1 MKKILINDTPWQTR
15 IAVTRNNELQNI
27 YFWSHTSTNLER
39 SLFKAT
45 IIKVL
50 PGIQTAF
57 VDIGQERAGFLHI
70 SEIDR
75 ELALKKMGIVEEVED
90 VADYDIP
97 ETADSDETKD
107 EKVLAQPKH
116 NERHNLDI
124 SKIFNE
130 GDTVMVQVSKEPMG
144 QKGAKLS
151 TCFTLPGRFLVLMP
165 NIPRIGISKKIEE
178 KEERQRLRDLLK
190 THLPKGM
197 GAIIRTTSEHKVD
210 AEILQDLEYLVSV
223 WQTILQKYA
232 QAKPKEKIYEDIDL
246 SLQTVRDH
254 LDETVESVICDNA
267 EIQQKIY
274 KCVKSIAP
282 EHSLKVK
289 LYTGTGSIFDEYGIE
304 KQIEQAL
311 CKKVFLKSGGSIV
324 VESTEAMTVVDV
336 NTGRYTGKT
345 DLEETILK
353 TNLEAAEE
361 TARQLRLRNIGG
373 LIVIDFIDMSPAS
386 HRQKL
391 YRTFEKILKE
401 RDKFQSVVLKVSEF
415 GLVQMTRKRS
425 GKTLVQQLT
434 QNCLACHGAG
444 FIKSVETEAYQILRH
459 VEASLESKK
468 AHGTVTV
475 QVHKAIFDY
484 ISTIEYNTVL
494 YLEKKYKCTL
504 ILNSQKQLCE
514 WGNYSIQSQN

>member
-1 MKKILINDTPWQTR
+1 
-15 IAVTRNNELQNI
+15 
-27 YFWSHTSTNLER
+27 
-39 SLFKAT
+39 
-45 IIKVL
+45 
-50 PGIQTAF
+50 
-57 VDIGQERAGFLHI
+57 
-70 SEIDR
+70 
-75 ELALKKMGIVEEVED
+75 
-90 VADYDIP
+90 
-97 ETADSDETKD
+97 
-107 EKVLAQPKH
+107 
-116 NERHNLDI
+116 
-124 SKIFNE
+124 
-130 GDTVMVQVSKEPMG
+130 
-144 QKGAKLS
+144 
-151 TCFTLPGRFLVLMP
+151 
-165 NIPRIGISKKIEE
+165 
-178 KEERQRLRDLLK
+178 
-190 THLPKGM
+190 
-197 GAIIRTTSEHKVD
+197 
-210 AEILQDLEYLVSV
+210 
-223 WQTILQKYA
+223 
-232 QAKPKEKIYEDIDL
+232 
-246 SLQTVRDH
+246 
-254 LDETVESVICDNA
+254 
-267 EIQQKIY
+267 
-274 KCVKSIAP
+274 
-282 EHSLKVK
+282 
-289 LYTGTGSIFDEYGIE
+289 
-304 KQIEQAL
+304 
-311 CKKVFLKSGGSIV
+311 
-324 VESTEAMTVVDV
+324 MTVVDV